1 MHKSQRFFPLSLHIP
16 YTPVT
21 ENNELKQSIIS
32 QSRARYSITQA
43 TAEHILQR
51 VDEVKERVLSEQLAP
66 QFLDE
71 ITIGQTYV

>member
-16 YTPVT
+16 YVPVVV
-21 ENNELKQSIIS
+21 NDDLKQTIIA

-51 VDEVKERVLSEQLAP
+51 VEEVKERVLSEQLAP
-66 QFLDE
+66 QFLDD
-71 ITIGQTYV
+71 IMI